1 MRLSLVVVRSTRWMS
16 DWVWDFSTVS
26 LTNWAL
32 MLLSYIMGYV
42 GALMEFQRLRF
53 CPTDSLAFFLNQN
66 GKGSALLNHSYKT
79 GHINQWETLCA
90 NRRSEENSGETARQG
105 SDWQRKKGKWIQE
118 DSGFNPDQTIKIQE
132 SSPPLL
138 RPPRWGTTW
147 PACSSTCRLGCSSFP
162 WTGGRGPCAPGGCST
177 SPGGEGRSGGEVA
190 SRRSWEVSGCGPGNP
205 LPRPP
210 GARGG
215 RARSWRSAAGRR
227 SCAGRRWSCG
237 GGGGSSSGCRRPS

>member
-1 MRLSLVVVRSTRWMS
+1 MS

-42 GALMEFQRLRF
+42 GALMEFKRLRF

-90 NRRSEENSGETARQG
+90 NRRSEENSGKTARQG
-105 SDWQRKKGKWIQE
+105 SDWQRKKGKLIKE

-138 RPPRWGTTW
+138 RPPPLGNYLASLLEHLPSRLQLFPLDRWKGPVRAW
-147 PACSSTCRLGCSSFP
+147 RLQH
-162 WTGGRGPCAPGGCST
+162 
-177 SPGGEGRSGGEVA
+177 
-190 SRRSWEVSGCGPGNP
+190 VSGWWG
-205 LPRPP
+205 
-210 GARGG
+210 
-215 RARSWRSAAGRR
+215 
-227 SCAGRRWSCG
+227 
-237 GGGGSSSGCRRPS
+237 